1 LKDVSKNLSDDS
13 KVLEIAVGVAADKRK
28 ALNVVVDNVVVVA
41 VVEAGG
47 DSLKRCCNCF
57 GQEDRN

>member
-28 ALNVVVDNVVVVA
+28 ALNVVVDNVVAVA
-41 VVEAGG
+41 EAGG